1 MAKKKSS
8 AGRILIFFGIFLVVV
23 IGVGFGL
30 KAAGIIGGTDEGTR
44 VETAEAKLKTI
55 TQIVSAS
62 GKIQPEVEVI
72 IRPDVSGEI
81 IELAVSEGDFVRK
94 GDLLVRLKPDIFKAR
109 IDDLNAALLT
119 QKARLEQTRAS
130 LIQAEAAHLKNKE
143 LYEKDIISEL
153 DYIQTKSN
161 YDAQKAS
168 LKASQYQIQSAE
180 AQLRKAEE
188 ELDQT
193 VIRAP
198 QDGTVTGL
206 AVEFGERV
214 LGNSQMAGTEMMRVS
229 LLDRMEVLVEVNEND
244 IVNIVNADTAR
255 IEVDAYPERRFNGI
269 VTEIA
274 NSARITGAGSN
285 EQVTNYQVKVRIVT
299 PHNLDLTGGELVK
312 SETSENPQETFY
324 PNFKPGMSATVDI
337 ETETAVNVVSIPI
350 QAVTVRDFA
359 KDRKKKADKDSTNT
373 DSESSNALNVDDDLI
388 VKKEDIRKVV
398 FIVKDGT
405 AVRQEVETGI
415 SDNTHTQILSGVNV
429 GEEIVIG
436 SYRTLSRN
444 LKNGEK
450 VKTNQ
455 KSKSDTEVIASLN

>member
-1 MAKKKSS
+1 MAKKGSS
-8 AGRILIFFGIFLVVV
+8 TGKILLYFGVFLIV
-23 IGVGFGL
+23 IVGAGFGL
-30 KAAGIIGGTDEGTR
+30 RAAGVIGGAEEGTA
-44 VETAEAKLKTI
+44 VETEKAKLKTI
-55 TQIVSAS
+55 TQLVSAS

-81 IELAVSEGDFVRK
+81 IELAVNEGDFVRK

-109 IDDLNAALLT
+109 IDELNAALLT

-143 LYEKDIISEL
+143 LYKKDIISEL
-153 DYIQTKSN
+153 DFIQTKSN
-161 YDAQKAS
+161 FDSQKAS
-168 LKASQYQIQSAE
+168 LKASEYQVQSAE

-188 ELDQT
+188 ELEQT

-229 LLDRMEVLVEVNEND
+229 LLDKMEVLVEVNEND
-244 IVNIVNADTAR
+244 IVNISSLDTTR

-285 EQVTNYQVKVRIVT
+285 EQVTNYQVKVRIIT
-299 PHNLDLTGGELVK
+299 PHNLSMSGAELVQ
-312 SETSENPQETFY
+312 SETAENPEENFS

-337 ETETAVNVVSIPI
+337 ETKTAKNVVSVPI
-350 QAVTVRDFA
+350 QAVTVRDYA
-359 KDRKKKADKDSTNT
+359 KDKKDRKDDSTN
-373 DSESSNALNVDDDLI
+373 SEEESSEEMDNNLI
-388 VKKEDIRKVV
+388 IKKEDIRKVV
-398 FIVKDGT
+398 FIVENGI
-405 AVRQEVETGI
+405 AVRYEVETGI
-415 SDNTHTQILSGVNV
+415 SDNTHTQILSGVNA
-429 GEEIVIG
+429 GDEIVIG
-436 SYRTLSRN
+436 SYRTLSKN
-444 LKNGEK
+444 LENGDNVK
-450 VKTNQ
+450 VDN
-455 KSKSDTEVIASLN
+455 SSDSFASIN

>member
-8 AGRILIFFGIFLVVV
+8 SGKTILYLVIGLVVV
-23 IGVGFGL
+23 FGVGFGL
-30 KAAGIIGGTDEGTR
+30 KAAGVIGGESEGTP

-81 IELAVSEGDFVRK
+81 IELAVKEGDFVRK
-94 GDLLVRLKPDIFKAR
+94 GNLLLRIKPDIYQAQ
-109 IDDLNAALLT
+109 IDQLNASLLT

-130 LIQAEAAHLKNKE
+130 LIQAEAAHLRNKE
-143 LYEKDIISEL
+143 LYEKNVISEL
-153 DYIQTKSN
+153 DFIQTKSS
-161 YDAQKAS
+161 YDAEKAN
-168 LKASQYQIQSAE
+168 LKAAQYQIQSAE

-188 ELDQT
+188 ELEQT

-206 AVEFGERV
+206 AVELGERV

-244 IVNIVNADTAR
+244 IVNIMSADTAR

-274 NSARITGAGSN
+274 NSARVTGAGTN

-299 PHNLDLTGGELVK
+299 PHNLSLAGSELVLNQ
-312 SETSENPQETFY
+312 TSENPDENFV

-337 ETETAVNVVSIPI
+337 ETETAINVVSVPI

-359 KDRKKKADKDSTNT
+359 NDKKESKPEGDDSTSESEST
-373 DSESSNALNVDDDLI
+373 SAPDSEVDDDLV

-398 FIVKDGT
+398 FIVKDGI

-415 SDNTHTQILSGVNV
+415 SDNNHVQILSGVTA
-429 GEEIVIG
+429 GDMIVIG
-436 SYRTLSRN
+436 NYRTLSKN
-444 LKNGEK
+444 LSDGDK
-450 VKTNQ
+450 VKAEER
-455 KSKSDTEVIASLN
+455 KEEIASI

>member
-1 MAKKKSS
+1 MAKKGSS
-8 AGRILIFFGIFLVVV
+8 AGKTLLFFGIFLIVLV
-23 IGVGFGL
+23 GAGFGL
-30 KAAGIIGGTDEGTR
+30 RAAGIIGGAEEGVS
-44 VETAEAKLKTI
+44 VETEKAKLKTI
-55 TQIVSAS
+55 TQLVSAS

-81 IELAVSEGDFVRK
+81 IELAVNEGDFVRK

-119 QKARLEQTRAS
+119 QKARLEQARAS

-153 DYIQTKSN
+153 DFIQTKSN
-161 YDAQKAS
+161 YDSQKAS

-188 ELDQT
+188 ELEQT

-229 LLDRMEVLVEVNEND
+229 LLDKMEVLVEVNEND
-244 IVNIVNADTAR
+244 IVNISALDTTR

-274 NSARITGAGSN
+274 NSANLQGTSID
-285 EQVTNYQVKVRIVT
+285 QVTNFEVKVRI
-299 PHNLDLTGGELVK
+299 LK
-312 SETSENPQETFY
+312 STYASLMKDSTMSPFR
-324 PNFKPGMSATVDI
+324 PGMTASLDI
-337 ETETAVNVVSIPI
+337 LTDRKQGVLAVPI
-350 QAVTVRDFA
+350 QAVTTRADTSDVPEY
-359 KDRKKKADKDSTNT
+359 KRKKET
-373 DSESSNALNVDDDLI
+373 DVDDDEIFEI
-388 VKKEDIRKVV
+388 VFVNNGGEAELRV
-398 FIVKDGT
+398 
-405 AVRQEVETGI
+405 VETGI
-415 SDNTHTQILSGVNV
+415 QDDENIVILSGLQE
-429 GEEIVIG
+429 GEEIITGPWSAV
-436 SYRTLSRN
+436 SKTLRPN
-444 LKNGEK
+444 
-450 VKTNQ
+450 
-455 KSKSDTEVIASLN
+455 SKIRAKEDQPEEE

>member
-1 MAKKKSS
+1 MAKKGSS
-8 AGRILIFFGIFLVVV
+8 TGKVLLYFGIFLIV
-23 IGVGFGL
+23 IVGAGFGL
-30 KAAGIIGGTDEGTR
+30 RATGVIGGAEEGTS
-44 VETAEAKLKTI
+44 VETEKAKLKTI
-55 TQIVSAS
+55 TQLVSAS

-81 IELAVSEGDFVRK
+81 IELAVNEGDFVRK

-109 IDDLNAALLT
+109 IDELNAALLT

-153 DYIQTKSN
+153 DFIQTKSN
-161 YDAQKAS
+161 YDSQKAS
-168 LKASQYQIQSAE
+168 LKASEYQVQSAE

-188 ELDQT
+188 ELQQT

-229 LLDRMEVLVEVNEND
+229 LLDKMEVLVEVNEND
-244 IVNIVNADTAR
+244 IVNISSLDTTR

-285 EQVTNYQVKVRIVT
+285 EQVTNYQVKVRIIT
-299 PHNLDLTGGELVK
+299 PHNLSMSGAELVQ
-312 SETSENPQETFY
+312 SETAENPEENFS

-337 ETETAVNVVSIPI
+337 ETKTAKNVVSVPI

-359 KDRKKKADKDSTNT
+359 KDKKDRKDNSGGDSTN
-373 DSESSNALNVDDDLI
+373 SEEESSEEMDDNLI
-388 VKKEDIRKVV
+388 IKKEDIRKVV
-398 FIVKDGT
+398 FIVENGT
-405 AVRQEVETGI
+405 AIRYEVETGI
-415 SDNTHTQILSGVNV
+415 SDNTHTQILTGVNA
-429 GEEIVIG
+429 GDEIVIG
-436 SYRTLSRN
+436 SYRTLSKN
-444 LKNGEK
+444 LENGDK
-450 VKTNQ
+450 VKVDNN
-455 KSKSDTEVIASLN
+455 SNSFASIN